1 LATRIDRDFTFQ
13 AAVHFEGKFILNYY
27 DVTLSMDVQ
36 TESIK
41 EQNIAMDR
49 ILYFLSESLS
59 NSVFIHDQET
69 KMIEKYNQAGIK
81 TCILPEEPYD
91 QIITVLLLMKFNA
104 ITEGK
109 LLVTDIALISVL
121 SDQVRFLYDLETA
134 NSHPFGKGWW
144 SEPTTSISDIVKH
157 NKKDKIVK
165 LVKSCDWSNIGL
177 DWNAKPIKPTEIIFS
192 NESEKQP

>member
-1 LATRIDRDFTFQ
+1 MATRIDRDFSFQ
-13 AAVHFEGKFILNYY
+13 AAVYFEGRFILNYY
-27 DVTLSMDVQ
+27 DITLSMDVL

-49 ILYFLSESLS
+49 ILYFLNESIS
-59 NSVFIHDQET
+59 NSVFIHDEEK

-91 QIITVLLLMKFNA
+91 QIITVLLLMKLNA
-104 ITEGK
+104 VTEGK
-109 LLVTDIALISVL
+109 LLVTDIALLSVL
-121 SDQVRFLYDLETA
+121 SDQIRFLYDIDSA
-134 NSHPFGKGWW
+134 SNHPFGKGWW
-144 SEPTTSISDIVKH
+144 SEPNTSISDVVKH

-165 LVKSCDWSNIGL
+165 LVKSCDWANIGL
-177 DWNAKPIKPTEIIFS
+177 DWNAKHIKPTEIIFS

>member
-13 AAVHFEGKFILNYY
+13 AAVHFEDKFLLNYY
-27 DVTLSMDVQ
+27 DITLSMDVQ

-59 NSVFIHDQET
+59 NSVFVHSEEKKT
-69 KMIEKYNQAGIK
+69 IEKYNQAGIK

-109 LLVTDIALISVL
+109 LLVTDIALLSVL
-121 SDQVRFLYDLETA
+121 SDQVRFLYDLDSA
-134 NSHPFGKGWW
+134 SNHPFGKGWW
-144 SEPTTSISDIVKH
+144 SEPTTSISDIVKY

-177 DWNAKPIKPTEIIFS
+177 DWNAKLIKPTEIIFS
-192 NESEKQP
+192 NEPEKQP

>member
-13 AAVHFEGKFILNYY
+13 AAVHFEGKFLLNYY

-49 ILYFLSESLS
+49 VLYFLSESLS

-134 NSHPFGKGWW
+134 NNHPFGKGWW
-144 SEPTTSISDIVKH
+144 YEPNTAISDCVKH

-165 LVKSCDWSNIGL
+165 LVKSSDWSIIGL
-177 DWNAKPIKPTEIIFS
+177 DWNVKSIKPTEIIFS
-192 NESEKQP
+192 NEPEKQP

>member
-1 LATRIDRDFTFQ
+1 
-13 AAVHFEGKFILNYY
+13 
-27 DVTLSMDVQ
+27 MDVQ

-49 ILYFLSESLS
+49 ILYFLNESLS
-59 NSVFIHDQET
+59 NSVFIHSEE
-69 KMIEKYNQAGIK
+69 KKSIEKYNQAGIK

-109 LLVTDIALISVL
+109 LLITDIALLSVL
-121 SDQVRFLYDLETA
+121 SDQVRFLYDIDSA
-134 NSHPFGKGWW
+134 SNHPFGKGWW
-144 SEPTTSISDIVKH
+144 SDTNTSISDVAKH
-157 NKKDKIVK
+157 NKKDKIVR
-165 LVKSCDWSNIGL
+165 LVKSCDWANIGL

-192 NESEKQP
+192 NEIEKQP

>member
-1 LATRIDRDFTFQ
+1 MATRIDRDFTFQ

-49 ILYFLSESLS
+49 VLYFLSESLS

-109 LLVTDIALISVL
+109 LLVTDIALLSVL

-134 NSHPFGKGWW
+134 NNHPFGKGWW
-144 SEPTTSISDIVKH
+144 YEPNTAISDCVKH

-165 LVKSCDWSNIGL
+165 LVKSSDWSNIGL
-177 DWNAKPIKPTEIIFS
+177 DWNVKPMKPTEIIFS
-192 NESEKQP
+192 NEPEKQP